1 MYKRQVVSTNL
12 TKAIAEN
19 YKLKYIETLTGFKYI
34 GEQILLFEKNN
45 TYKFIFGMEESFGCL
60 VGDYTRDKDA
70 CAAVVILC
78 EIAAF
83 YKLQG
88 ETICNAMEEVY
99 RKYGYYFEGAFGITL
114 KGVDGAAQIKEM
126 MENFRNHPL
135 TTFAG
140 IKVTGMR
147 DYVSGIRKP
156 LDGEEE
162 HMGLPK
168 SNVLYYEL
176 ENNAWFAVRPSGNEP
191 KIKFYFGVNE
201 NSLKNAMSK
210 IDEMKACVQE
220 LVK

>member
-1 MYKRQVVSTNL
+1 
-12 TKAIAEN
+12 
-19 YKLKYIETLTGFKYI
+19 
-34 GEQILLFEKNN
+34 
-45 TYKFIFGMEESFGCL
+45 
-60 VGDYTRDKDA
+60 
-70 CAAVVILC
+70 
-78 EIAAF
+78 
-83 YKLQG
+83 
-88 ETICNAMEEVY
+88 MEEVY

-162 HMGLPK
+162 NMGLPK